1 MEQILLD
8 KTRWGWWQSA
18 VFYQIYP
25 KSFQD
30 TTGSGV
36 GDLKGILSRLDYL
49 QKLGIDGIWL
59 STVAAEL
66 LSACVTVFF
75 LCRKRRQYGY

>member
-36 GDLKGILSRLDYL
+36 GDLKGIISRLDYL
-49 QKLGIDGIWL
+49 Q
-59 STVAAEL
+59 
-66 LSACVTVFF
+66 
-75 LCRKRRQYGY
+75 